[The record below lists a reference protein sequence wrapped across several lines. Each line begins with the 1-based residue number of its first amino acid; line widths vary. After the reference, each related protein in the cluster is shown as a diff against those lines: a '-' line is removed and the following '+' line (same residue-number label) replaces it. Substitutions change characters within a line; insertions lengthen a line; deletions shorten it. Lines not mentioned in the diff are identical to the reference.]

1 MPYSPQIAERI
12 RRTLAG
18 RTDVVEKTMFGG
30 ITFMVAGNMCCGVH
44 GDDLI
49 LRLDPATP
57 LEELRNPHARVWD
70 FMKRPMPGM
79 FAVSAKGC
87 ARQDGVDRLVTTALQ
102 RALSL
107 PAKGPKK
114 TRPRSSRSR

>member
-49 LRLDPATP
+49 LRLDPATQ

-79 FAVSAKGC
+79 FAVGAKGC
-87 ARQDGVDRLVTTALQ
+87 ARQDGVDRLVNTALQ

-114 TRPRSSRSR
+114 TKPRSSRSR